1 MKRFELGILCRGVR
15 FWWDLKELDKFSI
28 PVLLL
33 LPLDSLSFF
42 FFRSEFLF
50 SFLRFP
56 SPVTSPLSLYFAAS
70 PAEAPVDAAV
80 TIY

>member
-1 MKRFELGILCRGVR
+1 MKQFELGILCRGVR
-15 FWWDLKELDKFSI
+15 VWWDLKELDKFSI

-42 FFRSEFLF
+42 FRSEFLF
-50 SFLRFP
+50 SFLCFP